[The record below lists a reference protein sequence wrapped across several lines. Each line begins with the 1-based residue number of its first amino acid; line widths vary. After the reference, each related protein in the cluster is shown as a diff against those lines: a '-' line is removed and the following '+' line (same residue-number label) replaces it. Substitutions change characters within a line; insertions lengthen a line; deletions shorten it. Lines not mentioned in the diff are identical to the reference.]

1 MQIFIRGM
9 IAVFLLGGFTTIAE
23 AHAML
28 DHASPAVGTSV
39 SASPGVIRMWF
50 TEALEPHFSGA
61 EVTGPSGNRVGG
73 GASVSG
79 NQLSVSV
86 PHLAPGTYRVHWHVV
101 SVDTHKTEGSFTFDV
116 RP

>member
-1 MQIFIRGM
+1 MKMLIRGM
-9 IAVFLLGGFTTIAE
+9 IAVLVLGGLATMAQ

-28 DHASPAVGTSV
+28 DHASPAVGSSV
-39 SASPGVIRMWF
+39 SASPSVIRLWF
-50 TEALEPHFSGA
+50 TEALEPRFSGA

-86 PHLAPGTYRVHWHVV
+86 PHLAPGTYRVHWHVI
-101 SVDTHKTEGSFTFDV
+101 SVDTHKTEGSFTFEV
-116 RP
+116 KP

>member
-1 MQIFIRGM
+1 MQMFIRGM
-9 IAVFLLGGFTTIAE
+9 IAVLALGGFTTIAQ

-28 DHASPAVGTSV
+28 DQASPAVGSSV
-39 SASPGVIRMWF
+39 SGSPGVIRLWF
-50 TEALEPHFSGA
+50 TEALEPRFSGA
-61 EVTGPSGNRVGG
+61 EVTGPSGSRVGG
-73 GASVSG
+73 GGSASG

-86 PHLAPGTYRVHWHVV
+86 PHLAPGTYHVHWHVI

>member
-1 MQIFIRGM
+1 MRTIIRGM
-9 IAVFLLGGFTTIAE
+9 IVLLAFGGLTTVAK

-28 DHASPAVGTSV
+28 DHASPAVGSSV
-39 SASPGVIRMWF
+39 SGSPGVIRMWF
-50 TEALEPHFSGA
+50 TEALEPRFSGA
-61 EVTGPSGNRVGG
+61 EVAGPSGNRVGG

-86 PHLAPGTYRVHWHVV
+86 PHLAPGTYRVQWHVI